1 MIEPS
6 SAGGRGSV
14 SSSAPIRPATSEKG
28 IVSTQTPIDRLW
40 PDPASA
46 LDDDALLDTTRFPD
60 EGTWLRVNFIS
71 SIDGAATRDGLSDGL
86 GDEADRRMFALLR
99 RPADVVL
106 VGAGTLR
113 DEEYEGLRVDD
124 ASVAW
129 REAAG
134 MPAHPTLAMVSRSLT
149 LDPASA
155 LFADAPVRPI
165 VYTVASAPAARR
177 QALQRVADVVTV
189 GEADA
194 DPRRI
199 RDDLTARGLRRI
211 HAEGGPHVFAALLGA
226 GVVDALHLTLAPTL
240 EAGDA
245 GRIVRGDV
253 TGELPVGATL
263 ASVLR
268 ASDELLLHYVLG

>member
-1 MIEPS
+1 M
-6 SAGGRGSV
+6 
-14 SSSAPIRPATSEKG
+14 
-28 IVSTQTPIDRLW
+28 STQTPIDRLW

-46 LDDDALLDTTRFPD
+46 LDDDALLDATRFPD
-60 EGTWLRVNFIS
+60 RGTWMRVNFIS
-71 SIDGAATRDGLSDGL
+71 SLDGAATRDGVSGGL
-86 GDEADRRMFALLR
+86 GDDADRRLFALLR

-113 DEEYEGLRVDD
+113 DEEYEGLRVDE

-134 MPAHPTLAMVSRSLT
+134 MPAHPTLAMISRSLSI
-149 LDPASA
+149 DPGSS

-165 VYTVASAPAARR
+165 VYTVASAPSARR
-177 QALQRVADVVTV
+177 EALEAVADVVTV
-189 GEADA
+189 GGTDA

-211 HAEGGPHVFAALLGA
+211 NAEGGPHVFGALLVA
-226 GVVDALHLTLAPTL
+226 GVADALHLTLAPTL

-245 GRIVRGDV
+245 GRIVRGEAS
-253 TGELPVGATL
+253 GKLPSGARLET
-263 ASVLR
+263 VLR
-268 ASDELLLHYVLG
+268 AGDELLLHYVLR